1 MIFPEAEGHAVRRPG
16 TVFEKNCN
24 PGQDQSF
31 PQHNGC
37 PSRRSLS
44 AVGFPHAMLQLCG
57 PPLSSPLCLSLLCDS
72 GRGRIG
78 CLPSNSHV
86 APLVAGRVAGQAPV
100 LKRGNP
106 PGTAAME
113 SVLGARDGLH
123 VAVVLGPRNCQI
135 RNSSRLRAGGDL
147 KAKRT

>member
-1 MIFPEAEGHAVRRPG
+1 
-16 TVFEKNCN
+16 
-24 PGQDQSF
+24 
-31 PQHNGC
+31 
-37 PSRRSLS
+37 
-44 AVGFPHAMLQLCG
+44 MLQLCG
-57 PPLSSPLCLSLLCDS
+57 PPSPPLWSPLSLFALRLW
-72 GRGRIG
+72 RGRIG

-113 SVLGARDGLH
+113 SALGARDGLH
-123 VAVVLGPRNCQI
+123 VAMFLGPRNCQI

-147 KAKRT
+147 KGKGT